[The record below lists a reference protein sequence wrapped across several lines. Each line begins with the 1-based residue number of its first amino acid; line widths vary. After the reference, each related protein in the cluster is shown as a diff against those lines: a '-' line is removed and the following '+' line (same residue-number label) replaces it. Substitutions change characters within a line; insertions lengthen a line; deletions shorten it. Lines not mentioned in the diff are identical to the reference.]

1 MTKYSID
8 GGRLLADGRAVEMIP
23 SPYVSG
29 RFAAPPP
36 ILVMHFTYGAS
47 ARSSAEWFRAAEN
60 KGSSA
65 HVVIERDGATLQ
77 CVPFDVVAWHA
88 GGSSW
93 KGKTNLNRTSIGI
106 EMANWGYLKRK
117 GDGWASYTGAPIA
130 DPVIAVHR
138 NGNPDG
144 SRSPIGW
151 EPYPEAQFAAAVAI
165 ARALVAAYGITEIVG
180 HDDIAP
186 DRKWDPG
193 PAFDMARFRAA
204 VFGAAPA
211 PRSAEPIGSSD
222 AFPPSVET
230 AEDVQRALVDL
241 GYGPLDIDGD
251 IGKASRAAVE
261 RFQRVAG
268 LTVDGD
274 PGPKTKAALV
284 AALSLAHK
292 E

>member
-151 EPYPEAQFAAAVAI
+151 EPYPEAQMRALLGV
-165 ARALVAAYGITEIVG
+165 ARALVAGYGITEIVG

-186 DRKWDPG
+186 TRKSDPG

-204 VFGAAPA
+204 VLGSGRDQDGAPTATVRPTDGLNL
-211 PRSAEPIGSSD
+211 RSGPGTGFSILELLAAGTVVRPVERDGRWL
-222 AFPPSVET
+222 SVE
-230 AEDVQRALVDL
+230 V
-241 GYGPLDIDGD
+241 LDGE
-251 IGKASRAAVE
+251 GRPRRTGWVNGAY
-261 RFQRVAG
+261 VA
-268 LTVDGD
+268 
-274 PGPKTKAALV
+274 
-284 AALSLAHK
+284 
-292 E
+292 